1 MLTLR
6 VMDQK
11 KEYKKKTIPKALKRM
26 VWDKHIGEEI
36 GKALCKCCNLTAITQ
51 MSFHCGHIIAEANGG
66 ETNVDNL
73 LPICELCNK
82 SMGTT
87 NLFEFKKKMETNNL
101 EVPIMKEQPIKL
113 MQEQPVDQQKTIMQQ
128 PVITITP
135 DQKYK
140 LKILLE
146 KSKKCIRLFYLNSGK
161 TEMEEYRKWSLV
173 ATGGDETPYKLIY
186 NTYNNFYSI
195 IKKDNYI
202 EYLHK
207 KCNTVFKIDTFHE
220 SNEYDQKIKQFI
232 NHINCL
238 LNDDEYIMFCNKCGF
253 LK

>member
-1 MLTLR
+1 
-6 VMDQK
+6 MDQK

-26 VWDKHIGEEI
+26 VWDKHIGEDI
-36 GKALCKCCNLTAITQ
+36 GKSLCKCCNLTAITQ
-51 MSFHCGHIIAEANGG
+51 MSFHCGHILAEANGG
-66 ETNVDNL
+66 ETNIDNL

-87 NLFEFKKKMETNNL
+87 NLLEFKKKMETNDL
-101 EVPIMKEQPIKL
+101 KVSPIASITYEQSIMKLAQEQPIG
-113 MQEQPVDQQKTIMQQ
+113 PHKTIMQQ
-128 PVITITP
+128 SIITITAN
-135 DQKYK
+135 QKYK

-186 NTYNNFYSI
+186 NTYNNFYDVV
-195 IKKDNYI
+195 KKDNCI

-207 KCNTVFKIDTFHE
+207 KCNTIFKIDTFNE
-220 SNEYDQKIKQFI
+220 SSKYDQKIKQFI

-238 LNDDEYIMFCNKCGF
+238 LNDDEYIMFCDKCGF